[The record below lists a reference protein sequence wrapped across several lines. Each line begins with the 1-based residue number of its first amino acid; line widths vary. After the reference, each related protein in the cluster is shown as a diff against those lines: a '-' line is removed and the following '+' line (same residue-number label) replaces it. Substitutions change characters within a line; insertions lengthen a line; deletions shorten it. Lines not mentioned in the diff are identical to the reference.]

1 MTPLVQRTQTD
12 RPAHA
17 AVQPDFQPDEEILT
31 VTVCPAPPGAFVVA
45 VHGEVDGSTTPL
57 LRDRLLDLLRPTCP
71 HLVVDLTDVSFFGA
85 AGLTVLLAVGEAAET
100 AGVSLF
106 LVAGTRVVLR
116 PLAITGL
123 GELFDVCPD
132 IAHARLRLRDV
143 SAQTTGG
150 SLDDDGTLPGPRA
163 GPGTPSSV

>member
-1 MTPLVQRTQTD
+1 MTPSLQRTPTN
-12 RPAHA
+12 RPRRAA
-17 AVQPDFQPDEEILT
+17 AVQPDFQPGEEILS

-45 VHGEVDGSTTPL
+45 VHGEVDRSTTPL
-57 LRDRLLDLLRPTCP
+57 LRDRLLELLRPTCP

-85 AGLTVLLAVGEAAET
+85 AGLTVLVTVREAAET
-100 AGVSLF
+100 AGVRLC

-123 GELFDVCPD
+123 DELFDVCPD
-132 IAHARLRLRDV
+132 VAHARLRPGDV
-143 SAQTTGG
+143 A
-150 SLDDDGTLPGPRA
+150 DADCILPGPRA